1 MTLLFISKGCGACSR
16 VQKKIIEEGT
26 KGIHVLEI
34 RYSKEKN
41 KYIVLDS
48 NGEDIGQESPVI
60 TVPTLFFL
68 EENKVYTGEEEI
80 LRRLNNE

>member
-1 MTLLFISKGCGACSR
+1 MMLLFISKGCSACLR
-16 VQKKIIEEGT
+16 VQKRIKEDRIEGA
-26 KGIHVLEI
+26 HVLEI

-41 KYIVLDS
+41 KYIVMDES
-48 NGEDIGQESPVI
+48 GEDIGQESPVT